1 MCIGHKWGILSEFKN
16 FAYYDDMD
24 VKWELLPKAEWE
36 AFHTAQQGALQQA
49 WGYGEALTA
58 LGVGVQRA
66 MVWEEGRLLAIA
78 QFMCKRVLG
87 YISLASCTRGPVFLP
102 DVTPAQRAQVY
113 KRLRQSL
120 PLPRLKVA
128 LFSPDRTADQ
138 VDPAETKGMS
148 RVMTGYATVLL
159 DLTLPLATLKA
170 QLDGKWRNRLNKALL
185 NDKLRV
191 HVQASR
197 KRCEWLLAQ
206 EQAQREAKKFHGLP
220 TDFVQ
225 AYIAAAADPR
235 QAFVV
240 AYAELGKNTVAG
252 MLFLIHGRV
261 ASYHMGWADEEGR
274 QLNAH
279 NALLWQAMVDLQ
291 GQGVAVLDL
300 GGVNT
305 HDLPGISRFKLGTG
319 GRAVTLAGTY
329 F

>member
-1 MCIGHKWGILSEFKN
+1 LSEFEK

-24 VKWELLPKAEWE
+24 VRWDLLPQAEWE
-36 AFHTAQQGALQQA
+36 EFHSSHQGALQQA
-49 WGYGEALTA
+49 WAYGEALTA
-58 LGVGVQRA
+58 LGVTIRRA

-78 QFMCKRVLG
+78 QFMSKRVLG

-102 DVTPAQRAQVY
+102 DVLPAQRAEIY
-113 KRLRQSL
+113 KRLRQSM
-120 PLPRLKVA
+120 PLPRLRVT
-128 LFSPDRTADQ
+128 LFSPDRTAELL
-138 VDPAETKGMS
+138 DPVETQGMS

-170 QLDGKWRNRLNKALL
+170 ELEGKWRNRLNKVLS
-185 NDKLRV
+185 NEKLRV
-191 HVQASR
+191 HVQPSL
-197 KRCEWLLAQ
+197 KRCEWLLGQ

-225 AYIAAAADPR
+225 AYIAASAEPR

-240 AYAELGKNTVAG
+240 AYAELGKSSVAG

-261 ASYHMGWADEEGR
+261 ASYHMGWASDEGR

-279 NALLWQAMVDLQ
+279 NVLLWQAIAYLQ
-291 GQGVAVLDL
+291 GQGMEVLDL

-319 GRAVTLAGTY
+319 GRVVTLAGTY